1 VSSARQQ
8 IGDHRRA
15 GDTQSPPEASEEV
28 ARGWTAKLSDV
39 DYRVTAPRRQ
49 ILESIAARSG
59 QFTAESLADELRP
72 DGIGR
77 ATVFRTID
85 LLVHLGVLHRLHGTT
100 CHTYVACGP
109 AHHHHVICSSCDRVL
124 EIEGCGVDDQMRRV
138 AQATGFAIDEHRLE
152 FIGRCAACR

>member
-1 VSSARQQ
+1 VPSAQQQ
-8 IGDHRRA
+8 IRDRRRA
-15 GDTQSPPEASEEV
+15 RGAQSPPRAPEEV

-49 ILESIAARSG
+49 ILETIAARSG

-72 DGIGR
+72 EGIGR

-85 LLVHLGVLHRLHGTT
+85 LLVQLGMLHRLHGTT

-124 EIEGCGVDDQMRRV
+124 EIEGCGVDDQLQRV